1 MTINFVSLKV
11 KKLFIFFTDG
21 KNTDRE
27 EDLTVYT
34 EKIKKIPGM
43 TAIAVGV
50 GSGDD
55 IDHNELETIASNAKY
70 VFKKEEFEDLKHII
84 KDLIPCQADELP

>member
-1 MTINFVSLKV
+1 MTV
-11 KKLFIFFTDG
+11 
-21 KNTDRE
+21 
-27 EDLTVYT
+27 
-34 EKIKKIPGM
+34 
-43 TAIAVGV
+43 IAVGV

-70 VFKKEEFEDLKHII
+70 VFKKEEFEELKHII